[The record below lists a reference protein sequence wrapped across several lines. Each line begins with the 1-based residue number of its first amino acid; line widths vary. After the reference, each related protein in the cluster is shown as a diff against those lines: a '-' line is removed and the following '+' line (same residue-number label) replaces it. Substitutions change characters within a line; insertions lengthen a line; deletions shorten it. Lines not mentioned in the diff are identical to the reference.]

1 MTSWLEQ
8 NLRVV
13 CLLMTVSAI
22 VSAVKYLEVIVLQKV
37 DSTKYLGVIIS
48 KDLKWNT
55 MFAQKQ
61 KQIEHLV
68 S

>member
-22 VSAVKYLEVIVLQKV
+22 VSAVKFLAVTVLQKV
-37 DSTKYLGVIIS
+37 DSIKYLGVIIS

-61 KQIEHLV
+61 KQIERLV